1 MHTSQVTQRLL
12 THGLLLYCTHTALT
26 QWEREVQLFVGMKR
40 IRLFKLFASWKA
52 FKLWRLAVLGLKQAS
67 ACRTLTKKLL
77 LLEPVFQQPLQQV
90 HAACHELQQLRLHCL
105 KRGQVSVAN
114 RLGCSTALLS
124 QLWPS

>member
-1 MHTSQVTQRLL
+1 
-12 THGLLLYCTHTALT
+12 
-26 QWEREVQLFVGMKR
+26 VQLFVGMKR

-105 KRGQVSVAN
+105 KRGQVSAASLCSLGRYPGHRFPQTVVA
-114 RLGCSTALLS
+114 LVG
-124 QLWPS
+124 Q